1 MGMTETATRAEAEP
15 QDSLPTG
22 LLELLRQPSPAF
34 IATLMP
40 DGSPQ
45 MTRVWVDTDGE
56 HVLINT
62 VQGNQ
67 KSLNIARDP
76 RVVLCIC
83 DPSDINRFY
92 QVRGH
97 VIAVTRDGAVESV
110 NRICLRY
117 RGTPYPNPG
126 FTGRPETRLLV
137 TIAVDFITPPLF
149 G

>member
-1 MGMTETATRAEAEP
+1 MTEPARRAETEP
-15 QDSLPTG
+15 QDSLPEG
-22 LLELLRQPSPAF
+22 LLKLLQQPSPGF
-34 IATLMP
+34 IATIMP

-45 MTRVWVDTDGE
+45 MTRVWVDTDGK
-56 HVLINT
+56 HVLFNT

-76 RVVLCIC
+76 RVALNIC
-83 DPSDINRFY
+83 DPANIDRFY

-97 VIAVTRDGAVESV
+97 VIAVTTDGAVESV
-110 NRICLRY
+110 NRICYRY